1 MATEARARFNKLY
14 VPGLFLVATD
24 SYKRYSEDWRQFILA
39 KTTQKAYEEI
49 AYMSGLGL
57 MAKKPE
63 GTAVGYDAR
72 IQGGS
77 KKFVVDTWALGL
89 RITEEA
95 IDDDLYDKMKGGMK
109 ELGVSAAETIN
120 CQAYDGFNSGA
131 ATLTSADAQYIF
143 DTDHVKLD
151 GNTYS
156 NDYTASSLSLDALQD
171 DVAAYEAL
179 TDHRGKKINRVGGV
193 QWILANPALE
203 WKLAE
208 IFNSIMNPETA
219 NNAINAL
226 KKARPG
232 LKYFTTPYITS
243 TTARYYI
250 GEKDEARGMVWFSRK
265 SPTFAREGD
274 FETGDVKIKVSARF
288 TGAGSV
294 DPMNIALNA
303 GA

>member
-1 MATEARARFNKLY
+1 MATEARSNFNKLY
-14 VPGLFLVATD
+14 VPGLFMVAID
-24 SYKRYSEDWRQFILA
+24 SYKRYSEDWKQFILA
-39 KTTQKAYEEI
+39 KNTQKAYEEI
-49 AYMSGLGL
+49 AYMSGLGK

-63 GTAVGYDAR
+63 GTGIGYDAR

-89 RITEEA
+89 RITDEA
-95 IDDDLYDKMKGGMK
+95 IEDDLYGKMAGGMK

-131 ATLTSADAQYIF
+131 ATLTSADGQYIF

-151 GNTYS
+151 GTTYS
-156 NDYTASSLSLDALQD
+156 NDYTASSLSLDSLQD

-179 TDHRGKKINRVGGV
+179 TDHRGKYINRVGGV
-193 QWILANPALE
+193 QWVLANPALE

-232 LKYFTTPYITS
+232 LKFFTTPYITS

-265 SPTFAREGD
+265 APTFAREGD
-274 FETGDVKIKVSARF
+274 FETGDVRFKVTARF
-288 TGAGSV
+288 TGSGAV

>member
-1 MATEARARFNKLY
+1 MATEARSRFNKLY

-24 SYKRYSEDWRQFILA
+24 SFKRYSEDWKQFILA

-49 AYMSGLGL
+49 AYMSGLDKL
-57 MAKKPE
+57 AKKPE
-63 GTAVGYDAR
+63 GTPIAYDAR
-72 IQGGS
+72 IQGSS
-77 KKFVVDTWALGL
+77 KKFVVDSWALGL
-89 RITEEA
+89 RITYEA
-95 IDDDLYDKMKGGMK
+95 IEDDLYGKMKGGMK

-120 CQAYDGFNSGA
+120 CEAYNGFNLGA
-131 ATLTSADAQYIF
+131 ATLTSADGQYIF
-143 DTDHVKLD
+143 DTDHTKLD
-151 GNTYS
+151 GSTWS
-156 NDYTASSLSLDALQD
+156 NDYTASSLSIDSIQD
-171 DVAAYEAL
+171 DVAAFEAL
-179 TDHRGKKINRVGGV
+179 TDHRGKNINRVGGV

-208 IFNSIMNPETA
+208 IFGSIMNPNTA

-250 GEKDEARGMVWFSRK
+250 GEKDEARGMVWFSRQA
-265 SPTFAREGD
+265 PTFARDGD
-274 FETGDVKIKVSARF
+274 FETGDALFKVYCRF